1 MTEHIYEWQP
11 RWPDSLANR
20 AFEDMM
26 LDVFEVGSIRD
37 IPGRIRCRTAGEAG
51 RVPLIYV
58 RHTPVRWDDP
68 IKPSVLRRY
77 LEWWDGVFAPEL
89 EKAHAYGLLGVSFIV
104 RHPVRFCEIMEKELP
119 TLALSYTV
127 VNVLDEMER
136 LAKKDLRD
144 FVHTHR
150 IPLPSGRLERLLDQ
164 VLAQTQGN
172 YDLILE
178 ALKSLEERA
187 WDLAN
192 QTGERALI
200 GTPDDEVF

>member
-1 MTEHIYEWQP
+1 M
-11 RWPDSLANR
+11 
-20 AFEDMM
+20 
-26 LDVFEVGSIRD
+26 
-37 IPGRIRCRTAGEAG
+37 
-51 RVPLIYV
+51 
-58 RHTPVRWDDP
+58 
-68 IKPSVLRRY
+68 LRRY

-104 RHPVRFCEIMEKELP
+104 RKPAKFREIMEKELP
-119 TLALSYTV
+119 TPALSQTV

-150 IPLPSGRLERLLDQ
+150 IPLPPGRLERLLDQ
-164 VLAQTQGN
+164 VLVQTQGH
-172 YDLILE
+172 YDLTLD

-192 QTGERALI
+192 QTGDRSPI
-200 GTPDDEVF
+200 GPSDEGDY

>member
-1 MTEHIYEWQP
+1 MAAKMARQLGESRPGLRGHDARCFRGQLHHGHP
-11 RWPDSLANR
+11 RPDPGPDGRRGGPCA
-20 AFEDMM
+20 
-26 LDVFEVGSIRD
+26 LDLCAAHAHS
-37 IPGRIRCRTAGEAG
+37 
-51 RVPLIYV
+51 
-58 RHTPVRWDDP
+58 WDDP

-104 RHPVRFCEIMEKELP
+104 RKPAKFREIMEKELP
-119 TLALSYTV
+119 TPALSQTV

-150 IPLPSGRLERLLDQ
+150 IPLPPGRLERLLDQ
-164 VLAQTQGN
+164 VLVQTQGH
-172 YDLILE
+172 YDLTLD

-192 QTGERALI
+192 QTGDRSPI
-200 GTPDDEVF
+200 GPSDEGDY